1 MMTIYKLQQIWT
13 YCLIVFITTLA
24 MSVPDAISKEN
35 SLISLV
41 YNDKLKAYQ
50 DVVKGFKSVL
60 NASDYKVSYVDNI
73 DYSPID
79 NNARLILALGSKA
92 INLIPSKRD
101 SFTASPQIIST
112 LTLNNNL
119 LMNTL
124 DLAGISIQASAKTQL
139 NWHKRIL
146 PDSRR
151 IGVLYDPKNSQALI
165 NELRKIAPTLGLTI
179 ISAAVHSPTD
189 LTSALKLLG
198 READTILSIPDK
210 TVYSGKTA
218 KAILLFSYRN
228 HIPFIGMSASW
239 VKAGAIYALDWDY
252 VHLGQQCAELALT
265 MLAGKKAGS
274 IPLQYPKKEE
284 YLLNLKT
291 AKQLKIELSNKVI
304 NGAREVF
311 Q

>member
-101 SFTASPQIIST
+101 SFTASPQVIST

-179 ISAAVHSPTD
+179 IAAAVHSPTD

-265 MLAGKKAGS
+265 MLAGTKAGS